1 LNKSS
6 KAHFDLI
13 NSAVHKD
20 YDILAIQEPYL
31 DSFANTKATSKWRVV
46 YPSSRFADK
55 STVRSVLLVNTRLDT
70 NHWRQLS
77 IHSND
82 ITALQLSGDF
92 GNISIINIYNDCTH
106 SRTLEL
112 LERHL

>member
-1 LNKSS
+1 MPDISSQLPTRLKIWQQNLNKSS

-46 YPSSRFADK
+46 YP
-55 STVRSVLLVNTRLDT
+55 
-70 NHWRQLS
+70 
-77 IHSND
+77 
-82 ITALQLSGDF
+82 
-92 GNISIINIYNDCTH
+92 
-106 SRTLEL
+106 
-112 LERHL
+112 